1 MAVLAWIMLT
11 PQQAAAA
18 VALNTA
24 DAAVAPREVDNPL
37 ANALG
42 AGLEVGR
49 CVLPARILEVP
60 AYDAWRV
67 RLEMLPVVTADSD
80 HLFLPAAET

>member
-1 MAVLAWIMLT
+1 MAVLAWIILT

-18 VALNTA
+18 AALNTA
-24 DAAVAPREVDNPL
+24 EAAVAPREVDNPL

-42 AGLEVGR
+42 GGLQVGSR
-49 CVLPARILEVP
+49 VLPARILEAP
-60 AYDAWRV
+60 AYEAWRV
-67 RLEMLPVVTADSD
+67 RLEMLPVMTADSD